1 MAFTKSRLFRELQKS
16 VTEAEWDALE
26 RDHNLAVSS
35 FNRNVLLGWKNEK
48 ISDDLEIP
56 EEQVMGLHMVLR
68 EFLETHMGDNPGGWK
83 WVILSCIYL
92 AFIAE
97 RPLHSIEVLDIK
109 ELSVDGKTVYE
120 CPVKSNGK
128 NTPCRYCVCWR
139 MSNYE
144 IMKRKMQKEFLNYN
158 QEEMIQKFCL
168 THDADYLYIKFLGH
182 MYRIHRGSGK
192 TDWSDDGFCT
202 FSEAGYN
209 EAMTIYDVLCYSS
222 QDCGLSGEFVNM
234 DSLSFVQGSS
244 ASQENG
250 LFQKMEQFFDHKNE
264 AMARACRNLG
274 GVESGKGDIAC
285 RIPMFDFFPVIIR
298 FWNSDEEFPAS
309 LQVYTDKNVLK
320 YMHYETLWFAVL
332 HLFERIKE
340 EMA

>member
-1 MAFTKSRLFRELQKS
+1 MAFTKSKLFRELQQS
-16 VTEAEWDALE
+16 VTAAEWDALE
-26 RDHNLAVSS
+26 RDTGLSVSK
-35 FNRNVLLGWKNEK
+35 FNRSVLLGWKNEK
-48 ISDDLEIP
+48 IQDGLEIP
-56 EEQVMGLHMVLR
+56 EDQVFGLHTVLR
-68 EFLETHMGDNPGGWK
+68 EHLETYMGDNPGGWK

-97 RPLHSIEVLDIK
+97 RPMHPVEVLGIR
-109 ELSVDGKTVYE
+109 EVTEDGKTVYE
-120 CPVKSNGK
+120 CPEKSSGK
-128 NTPCRYCVCWR
+128 NTACRYCVCRR

-144 IMKRKMQKEFLNYN
+144 ITKRKMQKEFLNYN
-158 QEEMIQKFCL
+158 QKEMIQKFCL
-168 THDADYLYIKFLGH
+168 DHDADYIYIKFLGH
-182 MYRIHRGSGK
+182 MYRVHRGDGNV
-192 TDWSDDGFCT
+192 TWSDDGFCT
-202 FSEAGYN
+202 FSEANYN
-209 EAMTIYDVLCYSS
+209 EAMTIYDVLCCSS
-222 QDCGLSGEFVNM
+222 GDCTLSGEFVNM

-244 ASQENG
+244 AAQGSG

-274 GVESGKGDIAC
+274 GVESGKGDTAC

-309 LQVYTDKNVLK
+309 LQVFTDKNVLK

-332 HLFERIKE
+332 HLLERIKE